1 MKKNTGHFRPAAAAL
16 LAAALLA
23 AGGCR
28 REDFRVISF
37 DVPGM
42 DASNTAKIAE
52 ALRFYEGIDQKS
64 VSFDLERKILTV
76 RFDRMKV
83 AQTNI
88 RMAIEAKGVKVA
100 WPEKTGPAGYIDKRP
115 E

>member
-1 MKKNTGHFRPAAAAL
+1 MRMKMKHFRPVAAAL
-16 LAAALLA
+16 LAATLFAS
-23 AGGCR
+23 GGCR

-37 DVPGM
+37 EVPGM

-52 ALRFYEGIDQKS
+52 ALRFYEGIDQNS

-100 WPEKTGPAGYIDKRP
+100 WPEKTGPAGYIDERP
-115 E
+115 R